1 MCLICRGMVLLRG
14 MFNNTHDLIERCIK
28 REEIAW
34 IEFINKFSGLVY
46 YSASRRL
53 RGGGF
58 RFNEQDIQ
66 DIVQNVFTGIWEK
79 SKLSEVRERNKI
91 QAWLSIVGQ
100 TSALN
105 FMRKK
110 KERLLREDELCRVEN
125 IVSEKGAEYSAELIE
140 ELDKAVE
147 KFQPREKIALKLN
160 IIYGKTHKEIADF
173 MNIPINTVSTMIIR
187 KKKLL
192 REYFGKSS

>member
-1 MCLICRGMVLLRG
+1 MVLLRG

-28 REEIAW
+28 REEKAW